1 MLSVLLN
8 KSFPSFVVQE
18 LECLQTMYDE
28 LRPDCKQVV
37 GNITE
42 EEDEDLELDNIL
54 MKACT
59 PMIKKFCNVRI
70 HRA

>member
-1 MLSVLLN
+1 M
-8 KSFPSFVVQE
+8 
-18 LECLQTMYDE
+18 ECLQTMYDE